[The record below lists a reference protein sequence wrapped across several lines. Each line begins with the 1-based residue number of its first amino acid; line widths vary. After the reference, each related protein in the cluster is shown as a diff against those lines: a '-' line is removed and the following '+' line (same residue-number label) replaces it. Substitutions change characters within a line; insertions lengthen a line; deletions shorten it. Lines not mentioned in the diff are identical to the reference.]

1 MNRLGFRHVERGRSA
16 MRVSTTGAASAAM
29 PAVPKRERPLVSELD
44 HVIWSV
50 TNLDEAMERLT
61 RRMGFLLAEAPLQR
75 PALRTATVAIG
86 SLPVRLVEK
95 ADWQGSQPIG
105 IAMRSELALTE
116 VETEAAARGLNGSG
130 IFMIAGH
137 GGGNV
142 ACFLLSDIVAPGD
155 PGLMVVQYM
164 GAGGDGGPEY
174 FPHGGSALGILPE
187 VSAQVDVVSAAS
199 MARWRKVMG
208 ATAAEASSSG
218 LVLRAGERD
227 GIAALLLRAGN
238 LWNLQTAWK
247 DAGIDCAIHAGRL
260 IVEPSQ
266 TGGLPIE
273 VAEG

>member
-1 MNRLGFRHVERGRSA
+1 M
-16 MRVSTTGAASAAM
+16 
-29 PAVPKRERPLVSELD
+29 PLVSELD

-50 TNLDEAMERLT
+50 TNLDEAIERLT
-61 RRMGFLLAEAPLQR
+61 RRMGFLLVDAPLQR

-86 SLPVRLVEK
+86 GLPVRLVEK
-95 ADWQGSQPIG
+95 AEWRDSRPIG
-105 IAMRSELALTE
+105 VAMRSGLALTE
-116 VETEAAARGLNGSG
+116 VEREAATRGLNGSG
-130 IFMIAGH
+130 IFMIAGQ

-164 GAGGDGGPEY
+164 GSGGGDFGGETGEETG
-174 FPHGGSALGILPE
+174 PHGGSALGILPE

-199 MARWRKVMG
+199 MARWRRVVG
-208 ATAAEASSSG
+208 AEPSSG

-247 DAGIDCAIHAGRL
+247 DSGIDCAIHAGRL
-260 IVEPSQ
+260 IVAPSQ